1 MSIKEIITY
10 PLQDLLK
17 ILRNK
22 TISVEELTDI
32 HITQIKKINSS
43 LNAVVQNSFD
53 SATKTAKEMDQNYD
67 KYKNL
72 PLFGIPFTLKD
83 SFDTKNIIS
92 TWGTEGRKNYIPKE
106 NSTVAQRLI
115 DAGAILLGKTNTPEF
130 TMGGET
136 DNVVYGKTNNPYNL
150 ELTPGGS
157 SGGAAAIIAACGSV
171 FDIGTDT
178 GGSIRMP
185 AHHCGIAGLK
195 PTFGRVPR
203 TGHAIS
209 FDAGPS
215 DLLTSI
221 GPLARFVDDLIPLI
235 NVISGF
241 DNIDPTV
248 LLNDINNPDDVNLDK
263 LNIGYYHSTKSIA
276 SDTDTIKVIKD
287 VCKILDS
294 KVNSIKEINTEIINE
309 GDTIAGNIANYD
321 KRNYLKQL
329 LEKSKT
335 KTPHKW
341 TEARFNIAEEYENK
355 SAVDMSELIQEL
367 NNYQS
372 KSLSY
377 FNDYDVLIA
386 PVLHKSGFPHNEI
399 MDAREN
405 DWNYVTKGTFLRAY
419 NVTGWPILTLRCGT
433 SSKGYPIGLQI
444 ICAPT
449 NDHVAIKI
457 GKILEKELGGWI
469 PPKDLIN

>member
-10 PLQDLLK
+10 PLEDLLK
-17 ILRNK
+17 IIKNK
-22 TISVEELTDI
+22 TISVEELVNV
-32 HITQIKKINSS
+32 HIKQIQNVNDS
-43 LNAVVQNSFD
+43 LNAVVQESFN
-53 SATKTAKEMDQNYD
+53 TAITQAKSMDND
-67 KYKNL
+67 FNNHKSL

-83 SFDTKNIIS
+83 SFDTKNLIS
-92 TWGTEGRKNYIPKE
+92 TWGTEGRKNFKPKE
-106 NSTVAQRLI
+106 NSSVAERLI
-115 DAGAILLGKTNTPEF
+115 NAGAILLGKTNTPEF

-136 DNVVYGKTNNPYNL
+136 DNVVYGRTNNPYDL
-150 ELTPGGS
+150 KITPGGS
-157 SGGAAAIIAACGSV
+157 SGGAAAIIASCGSV
-171 FDIGTDT
+171 FDVGTDT

-221 GPLARFVDDLIPLI
+221 GPLARYVDDLIPLI
-235 NVISGF
+235 NIISGP
-241 DNIDPTV
+241 DNVDPTV
-248 LLNDINNPDDVNLDK
+248 LLNKISDPSLINTKDLR
-263 LNIGYYHSTKSIA
+263 IGYYHSTDSISA
-276 SDTDTIKVIKD
+276 DEDTIKVIKN
-287 VCKILDS
+287 VCDALNS
-294 KVNSIKEINTEIINE
+294 KVKSISEINTEIISK
-309 GDTIAGNIANYD
+309 GDSIAGNIANYD

-329 LEKSKT
+329 LEKSNT
-335 KTPHKW
+335 NTPHKW
-341 TEARFNIAEEYENK
+341 TKARFNIAKEYDNK
-355 SAVDMSELIQEL
+355 TAIEMSELIQDL

-372 KSLSY
+372 ESLSY

-386 PVLHKSGFPHNEI
+386 PVLHKSGFPHGEI
-399 MDAREN
+399 MDAREG

-444 ICAPT
+444 ITAPS
-449 NDHVAIKI
+449 NDHVALRV
-457 GKILEKELGGWI
+457 GQLLEKELGGWI
-469 PPKDLIN
+469 PPKDSFK

>member
-10 PLQDLLK
+10 PIEDLLK
-17 ILRNK
+17 ILRNR
-22 TISVEELTDI
+22 TISAEELAKI
-32 HITQIKKINSS
+32 HIDQINKVNNS
-43 LNAVVQNSFD
+43 LNAVVQNTFED
-53 SATKTAKEMDQNYD
+53 AINKAKDLDANFD
-67 KYKNL
+67 KYKSL

-92 TWGTEGRKNYIPKE
+92 TWGTEGRKNFKPKK
-106 NSTVAQRLI
+106 NSTVAERLLNS
-115 DAGAILLGKTNTPEF
+115 GAILLGKTNTPEF

-136 DNVVYGKTNNPYNL
+136 DNVVYGRTNNPYNTS
-150 ELTPGGS
+150 LTPGGS
-157 SGGAAAIIAACGSV
+157 SGGAAAIISSCGSV

-195 PTFGRVPR
+195 PTFGRVSR

-221 GPLARFVDDLIPLI
+221 GPLARFVDDLVPLI
-235 NVISGF
+235 NIISGY

-248 LLNDINNPDDVNLDK
+248 LLSEINDPNSVSTND
-263 LNIGYYHSTKSIA
+263 LNIGYYHSTKSIS
-276 SDTDTIKVIKD
+276 SDSDTIKVID
-287 VCKILDS
+287 NACKALVS
-294 KVNSIKEINTEIINE
+294 KVNSIKEIDTKIIDQ

-329 LEKSKT
+329 LEKSNT
-335 KTPHKW
+335 KVPHKW
-341 TEARFNIAEEYENK
+341 TEARFNIADEYKNK
-355 SAVDMSELIQEL
+355 SAVEMSELIQEL

-377 FNDYDVLIA
+377 FNNYDVIIA
-386 PVLHKSGFPHNEI
+386 PVLHKSGFPHSEI

-405 DWNYVTKGTFLRAY
+405 DWNYVTKGTFLRTY

-433 SSKGYPIGLQI
+433 SSEGYPIGLQI
-444 ICAPT
+444 ISSPT
-449 NDHVAIKI
+449 NDHIALKI
-457 GKILEKELGGWI
+457 GQILEKELGGWI
-469 PPKDLIN
+469 PPKDMLK